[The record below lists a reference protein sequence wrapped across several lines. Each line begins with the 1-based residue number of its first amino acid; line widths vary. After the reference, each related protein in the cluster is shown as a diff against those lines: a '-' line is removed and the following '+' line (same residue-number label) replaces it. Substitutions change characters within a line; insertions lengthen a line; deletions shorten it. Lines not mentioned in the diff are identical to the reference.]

1 VAIPPCELNISLVLC
16 HHFHWY
22 KGKLCSN

>member
-1 VAIPPCELNISLVLC
+1 VAIPPCVLDISLVLC

-22 KGKLCSN
+22 